1 MKLFNIISDIN
12 GHLIIVQQP
21 QPGDYSYLVAVAIF
35 LIILACYKRAWG
47 LLIGPVFIA
56 YLLYTAHRVGGQSTY
71 RAEIIPETHQ
81 IISEQMD
88 KGKLTAKTIVP
99 INDIASA
106 EMQSN
111 RGATRIALIMRD
123 GTVML
128 PLGPIALQ
136 DEPDQYVALT
146 AIRQVVAQN
155 AAAAQ

>member
-1 MKLFNIISDIN
+1 MKLFNIISDVH
-12 GHLIIVQQP
+12 GHLVIVQQP
-21 QPGDYSYLVAVAIF
+21 QPGLGPFFIVAAVVLTLVLCYQRAWVALFVPAIF
-35 LIILACYKRAWG
+35 AW
-47 LLIGPVFIA
+47 VA
-56 YLLYTAHRVGGQSTY
+56 YLCFTAGQSTY

-88 KGKLTAKTIVP
+88 KGKLTAKTIIP

-123 GTVML
+123 GTVIL
-128 PLGPIALQ
+128 PLGPIDLQ

-146 AIRQVVAQN
+146 AIRQVIAQN
-155 AAAAQ
+155 DAGQQ